1 MLKYPHHRCITTG
14 KNKGSL
20 DKNRVLTAISRDKQ
34 CCVDVVEINGV
45 LTEYPL
51 YCCSVGSMPLAGD
64 E

>member
-1 MLKYPHHRCITTG
+1 MLKYPHHRCITSTTG

-20 DKNRVLTAISRDKQ
+20 DKNRMLTAISRDKQ
-34 CCVDVVEINGV
+34 CCVDEINGV